1 MPKLIKNRLKKQE
14 IYSIIYK
21 KLTKLEDDMNT
32 VNDNLQ
38 VSLLAMI
45 RWVNSEYEEMIAKET
60 ANNKI
65 LNQRAVRSMLKI
77 LSMNNGISQ
86 NQLAREV
93 HLKGSTVSIAL
104 DKMEAEGLIRRED
117 SYTDKRKVNIH
128 LTSKGYELKKEIE
141 CVVERIE
148 KKMLASLSESN
159 KYTMRE
165 SLSIILENCK

>member
-1 MPKLIKNRLKKQE
+1 
-14 IYSIIYK
+14 
-21 KLTKLEDDMNT
+21 MNT

-148 KKMLASLSESN
+148 EKMLASLSESN

>member
-32 VNDNLQ
+32 VSDNSQ

-148 KKMLASLSESN
+148 EKMLASLSESN

>member
-1 MPKLIKNRLKKQE
+1 
-14 IYSIIYK
+14 
-21 KLTKLEDDMNT
+21 MNT

>member
-1 MPKLIKNRLKKQE
+1 
-14 IYSIIYK
+14 
-21 KLTKLEDDMNT
+21 MNT
-32 VNDNLQ
+32 INDNSQ

-77 LSMNNGISQ
+77 LSMNNDISQ

-104 DKMEAEGLIRRED
+104 DKMEAEGLIRRE
-117 SYTDKRKVNIH
+117 SSFTDKRKVNIH
-128 LTSKGYELKKEIE
+128 LTSKGYDLKKEIDS
-141 CVVERIE
+141 VVERIE
-148 KKMLASLSESN
+148 QKMLANLSESN
-159 KYTMRE
+159 KYAMRE
-165 SLSIILENCK
+165 SLSIILSNCE